1 MDRLKTLDEVAY
13 DIASYEHVLVLHMS
27 FIQSELLKSFQMY
40 KIGNDDYMSL
50 ITQQRLSGIRDK

>member
-1 MDRLKTLDEVAY
+1 MAY